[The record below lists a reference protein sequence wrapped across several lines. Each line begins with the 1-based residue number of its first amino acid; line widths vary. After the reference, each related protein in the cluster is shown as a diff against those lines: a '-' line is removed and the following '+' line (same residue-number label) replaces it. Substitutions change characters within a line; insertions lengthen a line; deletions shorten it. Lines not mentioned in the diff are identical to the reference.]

1 MIQSFAE
8 EYPVNQL
15 SIVDKSLLRIAFWEV
30 KKLRKSDNFSKL
42 VEDFE
47 KLGYLFGSDNSNK
60 FIKGVLK
67 SLIKNLDKIYYKL
80 NESRIIMATI
90 EERLY
95 EIIAE
100 SLSVSIDDI
109 KPDSSFIDDLDA
121 DSLDVVEMIM
131 AMESEFSSDGNDLEI
146 SDEEAESIITVADA
160 LKFLDEKGISD

>member
-1 MIQSFAE
+1 
-8 EYPVNQL
+8 
-15 SIVDKSLLRIAFWEV
+15 
-30 KKLRKSDNFSKL
+30 
-42 VEDFE
+42 
-47 KLGYLFGSDNSNK
+47 
-60 FIKGVLK
+60 
-67 SLIKNLDKIYYKL
+67 
-80 NESRIIMATI
+80 MATI

-100 SLSVSIDDI
+100 SLSVSVDDI
-109 KPDSSFIDDLDA
+109 KLDSSFIDDLDA

>member
-1 MIQSFAE
+1 
-8 EYPVNQL
+8 
-15 SIVDKSLLRIAFWEV
+15 
-30 KKLRKSDNFSKL
+30 
-42 VEDFE
+42 
-47 KLGYLFGSDNSNK
+47 
-60 FIKGVLK
+60 
-67 SLIKNLDKIYYKL
+67 
-80 NESRIIMATI
+80 MATI

-100 SLSVSIDDI
+100 SLSVSTDDI

-146 SDEEAESIITVADA
+146 SDEEAEGIITVADA

>member
-1 MIQSFAE
+1 M
-8 EYPVNQL
+8 
-15 SIVDKSLLRIAFWEV
+15 
-30 KKLRKSDNFSKL
+30 
-42 VEDFE
+42 
-47 KLGYLFGSDNSNK
+47 K
-60 FIKGVLK
+60 FI
-67 SLIKNLDKIYYKL
+67 IKL

-100 SLSVSIDDI
+100 SLSVSVDDI